1 MCGAESDRPGRPDTC
16 CICGHVPAEVLD
28 RTRFDRQLGVE
39 GIGTAGQERLRQ
51 ATVVVAGVGGVGGAA
66 ATYLAAAGVGR
77 LELVHPGTLELPD
90 LNRQTLMTPDTLGEP
105 RVYTAA
111 ATLRRHFPDVEVVAH
126 DTGIDDAAVPGLVA
140 GADVVVDARH
150 NFPERYLLNRLCR
163 ERGVPSV
170 VAAMDGTGLQLL
182 TCEPGSACWRCVF
195 PQPDPEWEPLGF
207 RVLGAVAG
215 TAGCLAAAE
224 AVKLLTGA
232 GSVLR
237 GRLLVADLWAMSFQ
251 PVPVRPAPGCPDCA
265 AAPVQLP
272 DDAAV
277 AG

>member
-1 MCGAESDRPGRPDTC
+1 MGAGQQHEQ
-16 CICGHVPAEVLD
+16 
-28 RTRFDRQLGVE
+28 TRFDRQLGVT
-39 GIGTAGQERLRQ
+39 GIGPAEQRRLSE

-77 LELVHPGTLELPD
+77 LELVHPGELELPD
-90 LNRQTLMTPDTLGEP
+90 LNRQTLMTPEAIGRP
-105 RVYTAA
+105 RVPTAA
-111 ATLRRHFPDVEVVAH
+111 ETLRRHFPDVEVVPH
-126 DTGIDDAAVPGLVA
+126 DLGIADDAVPGLVA
-140 GADVVVDARH
+140 EADVVIDARH

-163 ERGVPSV
+163 RLGVPSV
-170 VAAMDGTGLQLL
+170 VAAMDGTALQLM

-195 PQPDPEWEPLGF
+195 PQPDPVWEPLGF

-237 GRLLVADLWAMSFQ
+237 GRLLFADLWEMTFR
-251 PVPVRPAPGCPDCA
+251 PVRVRPAPACPDCA
-265 AAPVQLP
+265 AGPE
-272 DDAAV
+272 AAV
-277 AG
+277 VGDDVVVAGR